1 MRPPKSLQWRIAA
14 AYTALI
20 IIAMG
25 AVAAMLTGLAFDRG
39 VDMVRA
45 VAFTVLVAAAAGIL
59 ATILAFLLAR
69 STTHSMRTAAD
80 AARRLADGDLEHRLE
95 PSSLEEGQ
103 DFTNAFNRMAEAI
116 HRTVRDLESEQGLLA
131 IAMDT
136 MADGVIVLDPENR
149 IRFTNRAAEWF
160 AAADRR
166 DSLGRPLSEVVRDHE
181 LLQLAARSS
190 ETRQIHQAEIMLLHQ
205 RLFLNVIA
213 TPISGERGEGVLLTL
228 QDVTRL
234 RQVETTRRE
243 FVSNVSH
250 ELRSP
255 LASVRAM
262 VETLEGG
269 ALRDP
274 DVALDFLGRIESDIQ
289 RMTTLVDELLE
300 LSRLESGQMPVHLAP
315 LSVSEVAGEIVAR
328 FEGSAAAAGVKM
340 GIDLPP
346 DLPYVMAETGKLD
359 QILTNLLENALRFT
373 PEGGRVDVSASTG
386 RRWVKLTVSDTG
398 IGIPSEHLPHVF
410 ERFYKVDRSRRD
422 GGTGLGLAIAKHL
435 VQAHGG
441 DISVSSAEGQGSSFN
456 LTLQRAT

>member
-1 MRPPKSLQWRIAA
+1 MRLLRTLQWRIAA

-25 AVAAMLTGLAFDRG
+25 AVAAMLTGLAFDG
-39 VDMVRA
+39 KVDMVRA

-95 PSSLEEGQ
+95 PSSLDEDQELA
-103 DFTNAFNRMAEAI
+103 NAFNRMAEAI

-190 ETRQIHQAEIMLLHQ
+190 ETRQIQQAEVMLLHQ
-205 RLFLNVIA
+205 RRFLNVIA
-213 TPISGERGEGVLLTL
+213 TPISSERGEGVLLTL

-422 GGTGLGLAIAKHL
+422 GGAGLGLAIAKHL

-441 DISVSSAEGQGSSFN
+441 DISVSSTEGQGSSFD

>member
-20 IIAMG
+20 ILMTASVATLLVLLVFDG
-25 AVAAMLTGLAFDRG
+25 KTNVVKVAVNTGI
-39 VDMVRA
+39 V
-45 VAFTVLVAAAAGIL
+45 TAAGCIT
-59 ATILAFLLAR
+59 AITVASWLAR
-69 STTHSMRTAAD
+69 STGRSMRTAAD

-95 PSSLEEGQ
+95 PSSLDESQ
-103 DFTNAFNRMAEAI
+103 DFTNAFNRMAEAV
-116 HRTVRDLESEQGLLA
+116 HRTVIDLESEQGLLA

-274 DVALDFLGRIESDIQ
+274 DVALDFLSRIESDIQ

-300 LSRLESGQMPVHLAP
+300 LSRLESGQVPVHLAP

-328 FEGSAAAAGVKM
+328 FEGPAAAAGVKM

-346 DLPYVMAETGKLD
+346 DLPYVMAEAGKLD

-373 PEGGRVDVSASTG
+373 PEGGMVNVSASTG

-398 IGIPSEHLPHVF
+398 VGIPGEHLPHVF

-422 GGTGLGLAIAKHL
+422 GGAGLGLAIAKHL

-441 DISVSSAEGQGSSFN
+441 DISVTSAEGQGSSFS

>member
-39 VDMVRA
+39 VDMVRVVA
-45 VAFTVLVAAAAGIL
+45 VTALVATGAGVL
-59 ATILAFLLAR
+59 AVILAFLLAR

-80 AARRLADGDLEHRLE
+80 SARRIADGDLEHRLE
-95 PSSLEEGQ
+95 PSSLDEDQELA
-103 DFTNAFNRMAEAI
+103 NAFNRMAEAI

-441 DISVSSAEGQGSSFN
+441 DISVSSTEGQGSSFD

>member
-39 VDMVRA
+39 VDMVRVVA
-45 VAFTVLVAAAAGIL
+45 VTALVATGAGVL
-59 ATILAFLLAR
+59 AVILAFLLAR

-80 AARRLADGDLEHRLE
+80 SARRLADGDLEHRLE
-95 PSSLEEGQ
+95 PSSLDEDQEL
-103 DFTNAFNRMAEAI
+103 TNAFNRMAEAI

-441 DISVSSAEGQGSSFN
+441 DISVSSTEGQGSSFD

>member
-1 MRPPKSLQWRIAA
+1 MRPFKTLQWRIAA
-14 AYTALI
+14 AFAVLIALVAVLVSVLLLMLATDGKVNV
-20 IIAMG
+20 AMA
-25 AVAAMLTGLAFDRG
+25 AVSTGLT
-39 VDMVRA
+39 
-45 VAFTVLVAAAAGIL
+45 VAGGIAAAITL
-59 ATILAFLLAR
+59 INWFMRSATR
-69 STTHSMRTAAD
+69 SMQSAANSMH
-80 AARRLADGDLEHRLE
+80 RLADGELEHRLQP
-95 PSSLEEGQ
+95 PSLDEELELA
-103 DFTNAFNRMAEAI
+103 NAFNRMAEAVHKMVI
-116 HRTVRDLESEQGLLA
+116 DLESEQGLLET
-131 IAMDT
+131 AMDT

-149 IRFTNRAAEWF
+149 IMLTNRAAEWF
-160 AAADRR
+160 ADADRQ
-166 DSLGRPLSEVVRDHE
+166 DSRGRPLSEVVRDHE
-181 LLQLAARSS
+181 LLQLASTSS
-190 ETRQIHQAEIMLLHQ
+190 ETRQIQQAEIMLLHQ
-205 RLFLNVIA
+205 RRFLNVTA
-213 TPISGERGEGVLLTL
+213 TPISSERGEGVLLTL

-269 ALRDP
+269 ALENREI
-274 DVALDFLGRIESDIQ
+274 ALDFLSRIESDIT

-315 LSVSEVAGEIVAR
+315 LSVDEVAGEIVAR
-328 FEGSAAAAGVKM
+328 FNGQAAAAGVQM
-340 GIDLPP
+340 HVDLPP
-346 DLPYVMAETGKLD
+346 NLPYVMAEAGKLD

-373 PEGGRVDVSASTG
+373 PEGGRVDISASKCPQ
-386 RRWVKLTVSDTG
+386 WVNLTVSDTG
-398 IGIPSEHLPHVF
+398 VGIPSEHLPHVF

-441 DISVSSAEGQGSSFN
+441 DISVSSAEGQGSSFT

>member
-39 VDMVRA
+39 VDMVRVVA
-45 VAFTVLVAAAAGIL
+45 VTALVATGAGVL
-59 ATILAFLLAR
+59 AVILAFLLAR

-80 AARRLADGDLEHRLE
+80 SARRLADGDLEHRLE
-95 PSSLEEGQ
+95 PSSLDEDQELA
-103 DFTNAFNRMAEAI
+103 NAFNRMAEAI

-328 FEGSAAAAGVKM
+328 FEGPAAAAGVKM

-422 GGTGLGLAIAKHL
+422 GGAGLGLAIAKHL

>member
-20 IIAMG
+20 VLV
-25 AVAAMLTGLAFDRG
+25 AVLVSVLLVMLAIDGK
-39 VDMVRA
+39 VN
-45 VAFTVLVAAAAGIL
+45 VAAAAVGTGMTAMGGIVAGITL
-59 ATILAFLLAR
+59 VHWFAR
-69 STTHSMRTAAD
+69 SFADSTRTAAD
-80 AARRLADGDLEHRLE
+80 AARRLAGGNLEHRLE

-116 HRTVRDLESEQGLLA
+116 HRTVRDLESEQSLLA

-300 LSRLESGQMPVHLAP
+300 LSRLESGQMPIHLAP

-328 FEGSAAAAGVKM
+328 FEGPAAAAGVKM
-340 GIDLPP
+340 GMDLPP

-441 DISVSSAEGQGSSFN
+441 DISVSSTEGQGSSFD

>member
-25 AVAAMLTGLAFDRG
+25 AVAAMLTALAFDRG
-39 VDMVRA
+39 VDMVRVVA
-45 VAFTVLVAAAAGIL
+45 VTALVATGAGVL
-59 ATILAFLLAR
+59 AVILAFLLAR

-80 AARRLADGDLEHRLE
+80 SARRLADGDLEHRLE
-95 PSSLEEGQ
+95 PSSLDEDQELA
-103 DFTNAFNRMAEAI
+103 NAFNRMAEAI

-190 ETRQIHQAEIMLLHQ
+190 ETRQIQQAEIMLLHQ

-300 LSRLESGQMPVHLAP
+300 LSRLESGQMPIHLAP
-315 LSVSEVAGEIVAR
+315 LSVSDVAGEIVAR

-422 GGTGLGLAIAKHL
+422 GGAGLGLAIAKHL

-441 DISVSSAEGQGSSFN
+441 DISVSSTQGQGSSFD

>member
-1 MRPPKSLQWRIAA
+1 MRLLRTLQWRIAA

-39 VDMVRA
+39 VDMVRVVA
-45 VAFTVLVAAAAGIL
+45 VTALVAAAAGIL

-80 AARRLADGDLEHRLE
+80 AARRLADGNLEHRLE
-95 PSSLEEGQ
+95 PSSLDEDQELA
-103 DFTNAFNRMAEAI
+103 NAFNRMAEAV

-274 DVALDFLGRIESDIQ
+274 DVAFDFLGRIESDIQ

-422 GGTGLGLAIAKHL
+422 GGAGLGLAIAKHL

-441 DISVSSAEGQGSSFN
+441 DISVSSTEGQGSSFD

>member
-39 VDMVRA
+39 VDMVRVVA
-45 VAFTVLVAAAAGIL
+45 VTALVATGAGVL
-59 ATILAFLLAR
+59 AVILAFLLAR

-80 AARRLADGDLEHRLE
+80 SARRLADGDLEHRLE
-95 PSSLEEGQ
+95 PSSLDEDQELA
-103 DFTNAFNRMAEAI
+103 NAFNRMAEAI

-300 LSRLESGQMPVHLAP
+300 LSRLESGQMPIHLAP
-315 LSVSEVAGEIVAR
+315 LSVSEVAGEIVGR

-422 GGTGLGLAIAKHL
+422 GGAGLGLAIAKHL

-441 DISVSSAEGQGSSFN
+441 DISVSSTEGQGSSFD

>member
-1 MRPPKSLQWRIAA
+1 M
-14 AYTALI
+14 
-20 IIAMG
+20 
-25 AVAAMLTGLAFDRG
+25 
-39 VDMVRA
+39 
-45 VAFTVLVAAAAGIL
+45 
-59 ATILAFLLAR
+59 
-69 STTHSMRTAAD
+69 
-80 AARRLADGDLEHRLE
+80 
-95 PSSLEEGQ
+95 
-103 DFTNAFNRMAEAI
+103 
-116 HRTVRDLESEQGLLA
+116 HRTVIDLESEQGLLA

-274 DVALDFLGRIESDIQ
+274 DVALDFLSRIESDIQ

-300 LSRLESGQMPVHLAP
+300 LSRLERRAGACPPCTL
-315 LSVSEVAGEIVAR
+315 VSKRGSRGEIVAR
-328 FEGSAAAAGVKM
+328 FEGPAAAAGVKM

-346 DLPYVMAETGKLD
+346 DLPYVMAEAGKLD

-373 PEGGRVDVSASTG
+373 PEGGMVNVSASTG

-398 IGIPSEHLPHVF
+398 VGIPGEHLPHVF

-422 GGTGLGLAIAKHL
+422 GGAGLGLAIAKHL

-441 DISVSSAEGQGSSFN
+441 DISVTSAEGQGSSFS

>member
-1 MRPPKSLQWRIAA
+1 MRLPGTFQWRIAA
-14 AYTALI
+14 AYSALI
-20 IIAMG
+20 IVAMA
-25 AVAAMLTGLAFDRG
+25 AVAAMLAALAFDGEINVGR
-39 VDMVRA
+39 VVA
-45 VAFTVLVAAAAGIL
+45 VAALVAAGGCVLAA
-59 ATILAFLLAR
+59 LLAR
-69 STTHSMRTAAD
+69 ALTRSTVSSMRDAASG
-80 AARRLADGDLEHRLE
+80 ARRLADGDLEHRME
-95 PSSLEEGQ
+95 PSSLDEDQ
-103 DFTNAFNRMAEAI
+103 DFANAFNRMAEAI
-116 HRTVRDLESEQGLLA
+116 HKTVRDLESEQSLLA
-131 IAMDT
+131 VAMDT
-136 MADGVIVLDPENR
+136 MADGVIVLDTENCVR
-149 IRFTNRAAEWF
+149 LINRAAEWF
-160 AAADRR
+160 TSADRR
-166 DSLGRPLSEVVRDHE
+166 DCLGRPLSEVARDYE

-190 ETRQIHQAEIMLLHQ
+190 ETRQIRQAEIMLLHQ
-205 RLFLNVIA
+205 RRFLNVIA
-213 TPISGERGEGVLLTL
+213 TPISGELGEGVLLTL

-269 ALRDP
+269 ALGNRE
-274 DVALDFLGRIESDIQ
+274 VALDFLNRIESDIK

-300 LSRLESGQMPVHLAP
+300 LSRLESGQMPIHLAP

-328 FEGSAAAAGVKM
+328 FKGTAAAAGVKM
-340 GIDLPP
+340 GTDLPP
-346 DLPYVMAETGKLD
+346 DLPYVMAEAGKLD

-373 PEGGRVDVSASTG
+373 PEGGRVDVSASAC
-386 RRWVKLTVSDTG
+386 RQWVKLTVSDTG
-398 IGIPSEHLPHVF
+398 VGIPSERLPHVF

-441 DISVSSAEGQGSSFN
+441 DISVSSAEGRGSSFD

>member
-422 GGTGLGLAIAKHL
+422 GGAGLGLAIAKHL

-441 DISVSSAEGQGSSFN
+441 DISVSSTEGQGSSFD

>member
-1 MRPPKSLQWRIAA
+1 MIPPKSLQWRIAA

-25 AVAAMLTGLAFDRG
+25 VVAAMLIALAFDG
-39 VDMVRA
+39 KVDMVRA

-59 ATILAFLLAR
+59 AIILARTLAR
-69 STTHSMRTAAD
+69 STGRSMRTAAD
-80 AARRLADGDLEHRLE
+80 SARRLADGDLEHRLE

-328 FEGSAAAAGVKM
+328 FEGSAVAAGVKM

-441 DISVSSAEGQGSSFN
+441 DISVSSTEGQGSSFD

>member
-1 MRPPKSLQWRIAA
+1 MRLPKTLQWRIAA

-20 IIAMG
+20 IVAMV
-25 AVAAMLTGLAFDRG
+25 AVATMLIALAFDG
-39 VDMVRA
+39 EVDLVRVLA
-45 VAFTVLVAAAAGIL
+45 VTALVATGAGVL
-59 ATILAFLLAR
+59 AIALARALAR
-69 STTHSMRTAAD
+69 STAHSIRTTAD
-80 AARRLADGDLEHRLE
+80 GARRLADGDLEHRLE
-95 PSSLEEGQ
+95 PSSLDETQ
-103 DFTNAFNRMAEAI
+103 DLANAFNRMADVV
-116 HRTVRDLESEQGLLA
+116 HQMVRDLESEQGLLA

-149 IRFTNRAAEWF
+149 IRLINRAAEWF
-160 AAADRR
+160 AAADRQ

-190 ETRQIHQAEIMLLHQ
+190 ETRQIQQAEIMLLHQ
-205 RLFLNVIA
+205 RRFLNVIA

-269 ALRDP
+269 ALRDQE
-274 DVALDFLGRIESDIQ
+274 VAFDFLSRIEIDIK

-315 LSVSEVAGEIVAR
+315 LSVGEVAGETVAR
-328 FEGSAAAAGVKM
+328 FMGSAAAAGVKLHM
-340 GIDLPP
+340 DLPP
-346 DLPYVMAETGKLD
+346 SLPYVMAEAGKLD

-373 PEGGRVDVSASTG
+373 PEGGRVHVSASADQ
-386 RRWVKLTVSDTG
+386 RWVELTVSDTG
-398 IGIPSEHLPHVF
+398 VGIPGEHLPHVF

-441 DISVSSAEGQGSSFN
+441 DINVSSTEGQGSSFN
-456 LTLQRAT
+456 LTLPRAT

>member
-1 MRPPKSLQWRIAA
+1 
-14 AYTALI
+14 
-20 IIAMG
+20 
-25 AVAAMLTGLAFDRG
+25 
-39 VDMVRA
+39 
-45 VAFTVLVAAAAGIL
+45 
-59 ATILAFLLAR
+59 
-69 STTHSMRTAAD
+69 
-80 AARRLADGDLEHRLE
+80 
-95 PSSLEEGQ
+95 
-103 DFTNAFNRMAEAI
+103 
-116 HRTVRDLESEQGLLA
+116 
-131 IAMDT
+131 
-136 MADGVIVLDPENR
+136 
-149 IRFTNRAAEWF
+149 
-160 AAADRR
+160 
-166 DSLGRPLSEVVRDHE
+166 
-181 LLQLAARSS
+181 
-190 ETRQIHQAEIMLLHQ
+190 MLLHQ

-328 FEGSAAAAGVKM
+328 FEGPAAAAGVKM

-398 IGIPSEHLPHVF
+398 IAYPASTCRTCSSASTRWTGHAGTAAPASVWPLPSTSFRHTAATSASAAPRDRAVRSTSRSSGQREL
-410 ERFYKVDRSRRD
+410 RRSR
-422 GGTGLGLAIAKHL
+422 
-435 VQAHGG
+435 
-441 DISVSSAEGQGSSFN
+441 SAWVDP
-456 LTLQRAT
+456 RAG

>member
-1 MRPPKSLQWRIAA
+1 MRPPKSLQWRIAV

-39 VDMVRA
+39 VDMVRVVA
-45 VAFTVLVAAAAGIL
+45 VTALVATGAGVL
-59 ATILAFLLAR
+59 AVILAFLLAR

-80 AARRLADGDLEHRLE
+80 SARRIADGDLEHRLE
-95 PSSLEEGQ
+95 PSSLDEDQEL
-103 DFTNAFNRMAEAI
+103 TNAFNRMAEAI

-190 ETRQIHQAEIMLLHQ
+190 KTRQIHQAEIMLLHQ

-441 DISVSSAEGQGSSFN
+441 DISVSSTEGQGSSFD

>member
-1 MRPPKSLQWRIAA
+1 MRLPGSLQWRIAA
-14 AYTALI
+14 AYTTLI

-25 AVAAMLTGLAFDRG
+25 AVVAMLIALAFDG
-39 VDMVRA
+39 EADMVRVAA
-45 VAFTVLVAAAAGIL
+45 VTALVATAASVLAVIL
-59 ATILAFLLAR
+59 ARVLAR
-69 STTHSMRTAAD
+69 STAHSMRTAAD
-80 AARRLADGDLEHRLE
+80 GARRLADGDLEHRLE
-95 PSSLEEGQ
+95 PLSLDEGQ
-103 DFTNAFNRMAEAI
+103 DLSNAFNRMADTV
-116 HRTVRDLESEQGLLA
+116 HRTVRDLESEQSLLA

-149 IRFTNRAAEWF
+149 VRLTNRAAEWF
-160 AAADRR
+160 ADANRR

-181 LLQLAARSS
+181 LLQLAAKSS
-190 ETRQIHQAEIMLLHQ
+190 ETRQIQQAEIMLLRQ

-213 TPISGERGEGVLLTL
+213 TPISSERGEGVLLTL

-269 ALRDP
+269 ALRDQE
-274 DVALDFLGRIESDIQ
+274 VALDFLGRIEGDIQ

-300 LSRLESGQMPVHLAP
+300 LSRLESGQMPIHLAP
-315 LSVSEVAGEIVAR
+315 LSVSEVAGGIVAR
-328 FEGSAAAAGVKM
+328 FKGPAAAAGVKM
-340 GIDLPP
+340 GMDFPP
-346 DLPYVMAETGKLD
+346 DLPYVMAEAGKLD

-373 PEGGRVDVSASTG
+373 PEGGSVDVSASTVE
-386 RRWVKLTVSDTG
+386 RWVKLTVSDTG
-398 IGIPSEHLPHVF
+398 VGISSEHLPHVF

-441 DISVSSAEGQGSSFN
+441 DINVSSTEGQGSSFN
-456 LTLQRAT
+456 LTLPRAT

>member
-1 MRPPKSLQWRIAA
+1 MRLLRTLQWRIAA

-20 IIAMG
+20 ILAMG
-25 AVAAMLTGLAFDRG
+25 AVAAMLIVLAFDG
-39 VDMVRA
+39 EVNVVRVVA
-45 VAFTVLVAAAAGIL
+45 VTALVATGAGVL
-59 ATILAFLLAR
+59 AVILAFLLAR

-80 AARRLADGDLEHRLE
+80 SARRLADGDLEHRLE
-95 PSSLEEGQ
+95 PSSLDEDQELA
-103 DFTNAFNRMAEAI
+103 NAFNRMAEAI

-328 FEGSAAAAGVKM
+328 FEGPAAAAGVKM

-441 DISVSSAEGQGSSFN
+441 DISVSSTEGQGSSFD